1 MRDDLALSLGSS
13 WLWGIRQRP
22 TVTMK
27 FGGPPDAN
35 AGEMEAL
42 QRNIIGRS
50 SGYRGPRSEDFVTE
64 SSISGGSLSNGAG
77 LGHHHLGET
86 NAPCVLQQTGGNSH
100 LAQWKKS
107 PCLSEDLSNLERAE
121 WFGFFVSGH
130 TWLKATTVFA
140 NSTHCNHPT
149 WS

>member
-1 MRDDLALSLGSS
+1 MRDDLALSLWSS
-13 WLWGIRQRP
+13 WSWGIRQRP
-22 TVTMK
+22 TVTIK
-27 FGGPPDAN
+27 FGGPPDAS
-35 AGEMEAL
+35 AREMEAL
-42 QRNIIGRS
+42 QRNTTGRS
-50 SGYRGPRSEDFVTE
+50 SGYRGPHSEDFVTE
-64 SSISGGSLSNGAG
+64 SSILSGSLSNCVS
-77 LGHHHLGET
+77 LGHHHLVEI

-107 PCLSEDLSNLERAE
+107 PCLSEDLSNLESAE

-140 NSTHCNHPT
+140 NTTLCNYPT

>member
-13 WLWGIRQRP
+13 WSWGRRQRP

-27 FGGPPDAN
+27 FGGPPDAS
-35 AGEMEAL
+35 AGETEAL
-42 QRNIIGRS
+42 QRNTIGRS
-50 SGYRGPRSEDFVTE
+50 SGYRGPCSEDFVTE
-64 SSISGGSLSNGAG
+64 SSSLDCSLSNGVG
-77 LGHHHLGET
+77 LGHHHLGEI

-107 PCLSEDLSNLERAE
+107 PCLSEDLSDFKSAE
-121 WFGFFVSGH
+121 WFSFFVSGH

-140 NSTHCNHPT
+140 NTAHCNHPT

>member
-13 WLWGIRQRP
+13 WSWGRRQRP
-22 TVTMK
+22 TATMK
-27 FGGPPDAN
+27 FGGPPDAS
-35 AGEMEAL
+35 AGETEAL
-42 QRNIIGRS
+42 QTALEGAQAI
-50 SGYRGPRSEDFVTE
+50 EDPVLKTSE
-64 SSISGGSLSNGAG
+64 SSILNCSLSNGVG
-77 LGHHHLGET
+77 LGHHHLGEI

-107 PCLSEDLSNLERAE
+107 PCLSEDLSDFKSAE
-121 WFGFFVSGH
+121 WFSFFVSGH

-140 NSTHCNHPT
+140 NAAHCNHPT